1 MSTYPAEVGVQVATV
16 VQIEVAALRRDLAA
30 KQLAGDRALALLV
43 ERMLNLTGASGAAV
57 ALARETEMVCRA
69 SAGDAPGVGACID
82 PNSGLSFE
90 CLRTGRLVR
99 CDDTET
105 DSRAD
110 RSVCRGLL
118 LRSIMIVPVVRQG
131 RAEGVLEVFSPRPYA
146 FESGDEL
153 ILDQL
158 ADLVAEIALGKA
170 SGQDHIVAKP
180 AEVTPAASPAIA
192 RQSSANQASPKS
204 PPPALKTAPHAA
216 APAPPAEPP
225 AKLSTAKI
233 VASAAAGLRDQ
244 LFSSRIRT
252 AGAGVL
258 LVVLS
263 LGAWQGL
270 RSKTPASN
278 QGPQLTPFAAAA
290 TPAVSETA
298 PVVVRETLRVKPIV
312 IADRPTKKPATPITL
327 RPPEVAAAPS
337 PMMAFAQPADVS
349 FPLSTVL
356 SAPVATPRLD
366 REKISHVSGGKLL
379 NKVAPVY
386 PRSLAQGVQGE
397 VVLKATINRQG
408 QVSKVSLVRGPAVLA
423 QAAIAAVLRWRYQ
436 PFLLDGA
443 PTEVENEIIVNFT
456 LPGQ

>member
-1 MSTYPAEVGVQVATV
+1 MATV
-16 VQIEVAALRRDLAA
+16 VQIEIAALRRDLAA
-30 KQLAGDRALALLV
+30 KQLAGDRALALIV

-69 SAGDAPGVGACID
+69 SAGDAPSVGACID

-90 CLRTGRLVR
+90 CLRTARLVR

-110 RSVCRGLL
+110 RSVCRSLQ
-118 LRSIMIVPVVRQG
+118 LRSIMIVPIMRQG

-170 SGQDHIVAKP
+170 TGATGQDHIAVKP
-180 AEVTPAASPAIA
+180 AEQEAAASPAIA
-192 RQSSANQASPKS
+192 RQSSGKPVAPQSL
-204 PPPALKTAPHAA
+204 PPAVKIVPQA
-216 APAPPAEPP
+216 APASPAGPL
-225 AKLSTAKI
+225 AWLSTAKI
-233 VASAAAGLRDQ
+233 VSSAAAGLREQ
-244 LFSSRIRT
+244 LFSSRTRT

-270 RSKTPASN
+270 RSKTPTGN
-278 QGPQLTPFAAAA
+278 QGPQLTPLAAAA
-290 TPAVSETA
+290 VAPAVSEPP
-298 PVVVRETLRVKPIV
+298 PVVVRESLKVKPIV
-312 IADRPTKKPATPITL
+312 IADRPAKKPPTPITL
-327 RPPEVAAAPS
+327 RSPEVAAAPS
-337 PMMAFAQPADVS
+337 PIMAFARPAEEGS
-349 FPLSTVL
+349 SISNLL
-356 SAPVATPRLD
+356 SAPVATPQLD
-366 REKISHVSGGKLL
+366 PASISHVSGGKLL
-379 NKVAPVY
+379 TKVAPVY
-386 PRSLAQGVQGE
+386 PRSLAQGMQGQ
-397 VVLKATINRQG
+397 VVLKATVNRKG

-423 QAAIAAVLRWRYQ
+423 HAAIAAILRWRYE

-443 PTEVENEIIVNFT
+443 PVEVENEIVVDFT